1 VPLDDGVKYEMS
13 NNDNLIKQRLIQNEI
28 RSKSFMIKERLD
40 KCLTHKNLDNE
51 SRLLV
56 QLIRDDFEC
65 VRELQKFSKY
75 NADEL
80 NEPAKKRLEAILAET

>member
-1 VPLDDGVKYEMS
+1 M
-13 NNDNLIKQRLIQNEI
+13 
-28 RSKSFMIKERLD
+28 D

-51 SRLLV
+51 SRLLI

-65 VRELQKFSKY
+65 VRDLHKFSKY

-80 NEPAKKRLEAILAET
+80 NEPAKKRLEALLAKD